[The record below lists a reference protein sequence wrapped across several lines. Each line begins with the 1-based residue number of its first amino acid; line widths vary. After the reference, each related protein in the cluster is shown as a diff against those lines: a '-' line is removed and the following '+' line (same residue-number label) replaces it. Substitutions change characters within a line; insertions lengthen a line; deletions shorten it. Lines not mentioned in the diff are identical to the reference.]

1 MIFWRLRQ
9 IFVLSLALFWGCDD
23 MTFRVGTAVQ
33 SGRQALLRK
42 DCVQALPHFEEA
54 ARLDP
59 NYVYRSVHF
68 SQGIW
73 SYVGRCQYAGGA
85 LAQARQS
92 LELAL
97 TKDKDDILALLY
109 LGATLLRSGDDGR
122 GQSELASA
130 LQSLHDWIENLVA
143 SRSAESYWDPNKQI
157 RSEIKKTLAL
167 MAAAGGERARISA
180 NAEWLGAEV
189 DEEIERVRR
198 EESQRKG

>member
-1 MIFWRLRQ
+1 MKLNRQ
-9 IFVLSLALFWGCDD
+9 PASLVLLLALLWGCDD
-23 MTFRVGTAVQ
+23 MAFRMSTAVQ

-42 DCVQALPHFEEA
+42 DCVQALPYFEDA

-59 NYVYRSVHF
+59 NYVYRSAHF

-85 LAQARQS
+85 WAQARQS

-97 TKDKDDILALLY
+97 TKDKDDILARLY
-109 LGATLLRSGDDGR
+109 LGATLLRSGEAGR

-130 LQSLHDWIENLVA
+130 LQSLYDWIENLLA

-157 RSEIKKTLAL
+157 RAEIKKTLAL
-167 MAAAGGERARISA
+167 MAQPAGARAELLS
-180 NAEWLGAEV
+180 NAEWLGAEIE
-189 DEEIERVRR
+189 EEIERVRR

>member
-9 IFVLSLALFWGCDD
+9 ILVMLLALVWGCDD
-23 MTFRVGTAVQ
+23 MAFRVGNAVQ
-33 SGRQALLRK
+33 SGRQALLRR

-73 SYVGRCQYAGGA
+73 SYVGRCQYAAGA
-85 LAQARQS
+85 LTQARQS

-97 TKDKDDILALLY
+97 TKDQGDILARLY
-109 LGATLLRSGDDGR
+109 LGATLLRSGEDGR
-122 GQSELASA
+122 GQSELSSA
-130 LQSLHDWIENLVA
+130 LQSLHDWIENLLA

-167 MAAAGGERARISA
+167 IAQAGGARAPILAS
-180 NAEWLGAEV
+180 AEWLGAEV